1 MEEHKLNLLELL
13 DYIDPAML
21 NYQEWVNVGM
31 ALKYEG
37 YSVNDWDSWSQRDS
51 ARYHDGET
59 ERKWNTFDGST
70 KPVTGATITQLAK
83 DNGWKPYS
91 ADSNDSFDWG
101 DSFVASIDKG
111 YQLINK
117 DYIDGEKVLPPKTW
131 NPVKQITDYIE
142 TLFSADDIISYVND
156 GYKHEQGDHEKWLP
170 NRGVYTKTA
179 GQIIDELRKSNGDVG
194 MVLGDPNVEMGAWI
208 RFNPLDGKGIT
219 NENVVDYRYSLVES
233 DSMSIEQQYEVLK
246 KLELPIA
253 VLVHSGGKSLH
264 AIVKVDAQNYPQ
276 YQERVDYL
284 YKIVEKNGLKI
295 DRQNKNPSRLTRL
308 PGFERNGKK
317 QYIVDRNIGQAN
329 WDEWKEY
336 IEDLNDN
343 LPEMENMAGLFDK
356 PIELAPELIGGVL
369 RQGHKMLIA
378 GPSKAGKSFA
388 LIELAISIAEGWP
401 WFGFPINHSGRVLY
415 VNLEL
420 DDRSASKRFVD
431 IYNQLGRGHQN
442 VKNIDVWNLRG
453 KTSPMDKLT
462 PKLIRRAAKQN
473 YTAVIIDPIYK
484 VLTGDE
490 NNAHDM
496 SIFVNQFDRIA
507 TELNC
512 SVIYAHHHSK
522 GAQGGKNSMDR
533 SSGSGVFARDPD
545 AILDLIEL
553 PVTEDRYIY
562 KENEVI
568 CELYSQAIKH
578 YVPSYDRVGPDD
590 RFSKKQMEHHLMSA
604 INTLP
609 NSQETLK
616 YIDEQKQKAI
626 QSVRQATAWRLEGT
640 LREFPKFRPVNA
652 WFRYPIHVL
661 DETLQD
667 IKLEDDSPK
676 EKWKKGVQKSN
687 QNRSEKT
694 QQELE
699 EAFNVLSVDGGPVEL
714 MEVANYLDIKKTAL
728 YNRIRRSMKFK
739 TVGGYLYKTNDD
751 DK

>member
-1 MEEHKLNLLELL
+1 M
-13 DYIDPAML
+13 
-21 NYQEWVNVGM
+21 
-31 ALKYEG
+31 
-37 YSVNDWDSWSQRDS
+37 
-51 ARYHDGET
+51 
-59 ERKWNTFDGST
+59 
-70 KPVTGATITQLAK
+70 
-83 DNGWKPYS
+83 
-91 ADSNDSFDWG
+91 
-101 DSFVASIDKG
+101 
-111 YQLINK
+111 
-117 DYIDGEKVLPPKTW
+117 
-131 NPVKQITDYIE
+131 
-142 TLFSADDIISYVND
+142 
-156 GYKHEQGDHEKWLP
+156 
-170 NRGVYTKTA
+170 
-179 GQIIDELRKSNGDVG
+179 
-194 MVLGDPNVEMGAWI
+194 
-208 RFNPLDGKGIT
+208 
-219 NENVVDYRYSLVES
+219 
-233 DSMSIEQQYEVLK
+233 
-246 KLELPIA
+246 
-253 VLVHSGGKSLH
+253 LVHSGGKSLH

-317 QYIVDRNIGQAN
+317 QYIVDKNIGQAN

-401 WFGFPINHSGRVLY
+401 WFGFPINHPGRVLY

-431 IYNQLGRGHQN
+431 IYNQLGRGHEN

-462 PKLIRRAAKQN
+462 PKLIRRAAKRN

-568 CELYSQAIKH
+568 CELYNQAIKR
-578 YVPSYDRVGPDD
+578 YIPSYDRVGLDD

-609 NSQETLK
+609 NSQEILK
-616 YIDEQKQKAI
+616 YVDEQKQKAI
-626 QSVRQATAWRLEGT
+626 QAVRQATAWRLEGT
-640 LREFPKFRPVNA
+640 LREFPKFKPVNA

-699 EAFNVLSVDGGPVEL
+699 EAFNVLSVDGGPVEISAL
-714 MEVANYLDIKKTAL
+714 ADYLEISKRAV
-728 YNRIRRSMKFK
+728 YNRIKKHNMFK
-739 TVGGYLYKTNDD
+739 AQASYLYKTNDD